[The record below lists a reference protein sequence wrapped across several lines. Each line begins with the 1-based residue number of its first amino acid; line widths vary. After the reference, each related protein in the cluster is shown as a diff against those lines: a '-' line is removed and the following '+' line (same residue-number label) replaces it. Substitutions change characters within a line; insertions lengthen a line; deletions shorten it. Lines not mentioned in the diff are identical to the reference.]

1 MENELIDLNGVN
13 IIFKKSEI
21 VIENKEILDN
31 AIQNVVEKYKDL
43 VVTEETFA
51 AGKKSRA
58 ELNRIKKSLDDRR
71 KEIKKEFSEPL
82 KVFETD
88 IKKYLMTIDSTMTQ
102 IDSGIKFFE
111 DKQRKQKLDE
121 VNEMIVEMAPN
132 YGVEITDIEI
142 DPTWL
147 NKTTPHVKV
156 VKGIGDAMTYAFN
169 QKKELAQKYEAVAKY
184 CETSG
189 MDQEGFMYMV
199 PTYDLT
205 VILTQI
211 DNAKKAKEE
220 RAQAEK
226 DAEVAKLETQK
237 AELTKVDDKL
247 VNAETG
253 EVKHEY
259 QQIQLTIQGS
269 EEQLKNLATYMK
281 FNDIKVIARSGYKTV
296 IE

>member
-21 VIENKEILDN
+21 VIENKSKID
-31 AIQNVVEKYKDL
+31 AVIDAKITKYKDL
-43 VVTEETFA
+43 VVTEETLA
-51 AGKKSRA
+51 EGKKSHA
-58 ELNRIKKSLDDRR
+58 ELNRIKKDLDDRR

-82 KVFETD
+82 KDFENI
-88 IKKYLMTIDSTMTQ
+88 IKDYIRKIDEVNSTID
-102 IDSGIKFFE
+102 DGIKFFE
-111 DKQRKQKLDE
+111 DKRKKQKLDE

-226 DAEVAKLETQK
+226 DAEVTKLETQK

-281 FNDIKVIARSGYKTV
+281 FNDIKVIAHSGYKTV